1 MNSRE
6 RIRAIVAGKP
16 ADRCSFWLGNPHPDT
31 WPLLHNYFGT
41 TTEEELRCLLADD
54 FRWVNPDSAYKHP
67 EDKPIFD
74 KQRRGPGLSAPGAFA
89 DCEDVQQV
97 LDFEWPNPD
106 YLDFSEVL
114 EQLKHSGD
122 FYRASGFWCPFF
134 HDVADF
140 FGMENYFLKMF
151 THPEVVHAVTTK
163 VVDFYAEA
171 NLRFFAVAGGLV
183 DAFFFGNDF
192 GSQLDLLI
200 SPEIFKEFILPYLS
214 RLIGIARRY
223 HLQIIL
229 HSCGAV
235 KRIIPDLIDLGV
247 HALHPLQAKA
257 AHMSAEILAAEFKG
271 PLAFIGGIDTQ
282 HLLVNGTPLEI
293 KADVRRVKA
302 LLGPCYVVSPS
313 HEAILP
319 NIPPENIAAMAEAAI
334 E

>member
-16 ADRCSFWLGNPHPDT
+16 PDRCGFWLGNPHPDT
-31 WPLLHNYFGT
+31 WPLLHKYFGT
-41 TTEEELRCLLADD
+41 TTEEELRLLLRDD
-54 FRWVNPDSAYKHP
+54 FRWINPESAYQHP
-67 EDKPIFD
+67 EGKPIFD
-74 KQRRGPGLSAPGAFA
+74 KQRREPGLSAPGAFA

-97 LDFEWPNPD
+97 LDFDWPNPD
-106 YLDFSEVL
+106 YLDFSGVL
-114 EQLKHSGD
+114 EQLKNTGD

-140 FGMENYFLKMF
+140 FGMENYFLKMYS
-151 THPEVVHAVTTK
+151 HPEVVHAVTQK

-171 NLRFFAVAGGLV
+171 NIRFFDVAGDLV

-200 SPEIFKEFILPYLS
+200 SPEIFKEFILPYL
-214 RLIGIARRY
+214 RKLIGIARQY
-223 HLQIIL
+223 NMQIIL

-235 KRIIPDLIDLGV
+235 KRIIPGLIDWGV
-247 HALHPLQAKA
+247 NALHPLQAKA
-257 AHMSAEILAAEFKG
+257 ANMSAEILAAEFKG
-271 PLAFIGGIDTQ
+271 QLAFIGGIDTQ
-282 HLLVNGTPLEI
+282 YLLVNGTPQEV
-293 KADVRRVKA
+293 KADVLRVKA

-319 NIPPENIAAMAEAAI
+319 NVPPENIAAMAEAAI
-334 E
+334 G